1 MDIALFR
8 QSFPEFSDEYKY
20 TDSMITF
27 WSGLGEKLLNE
38 TRWDDFYVEGL
49 QLFTAHHLIMA
60 YQNETLAAAN
70 KTPGTGASGVVSSKS
85 VGGVS
90 VSYDTGSITLQ
101 DAGNFNL
108 TTYGR
113 SFWQLMLIVG
123 MGGYQV

>member
-1 MDIALFR
+1 LDITAFR
-8 QSFPEFSDEYKY
+8 ENFPEFEDDTKY
-20 TDSMITF
+20 PDSMITF

-38 TRWDDFYVEGL
+38 TRWDDFYTEGI
-49 QLFTAHHLIMA
+49 QLFTAHHIILA
-60 YQNETLAAAN
+60 SQNETAASAG
-70 KTPGTGASGVVSSKS
+70 KTPGLGSNGIVSNKNVGSVS
-85 VGGVS
+85 VG
-90 VSYDTGSITLQ
+90 YDTGSITLQ